1 MQMTIILWRNS
12 LRTKPAVMD
21 ADLVLLP
28 IVQMPMLALL
38 AMEDEAFAALS
49 LSLLVAEPMK

>member
-1 MQMTIILWRNS
+1 MQMTMIPRRNS

-21 ADLVLLP
+21 VDLVLLQ
-28 IVQMPMLALL
+28 IVQMLTLAPL
-38 AMEDEAFAALS
+38 AMEGEASAALS

>member
-1 MQMTIILWRNS
+1 MQMTMIPRRNS

-21 ADLVLLP
+21 ADFVLLL
-28 IVQMPMLALL
+28 IVQMLTLALL

>member
-1 MQMTIILWRNS
+1 MQMTMILRRNS

-21 ADLVLLP
+21 ADFVLLL
-28 IVQMPMLALL
+28 IVQMLMLALL

>member
-1 MQMTIILWRNS
+1 M
-12 LRTKPAVMD
+12 RTKPAVMD
-21 ADLVLLP
+21 ADFVLLL
-28 IVQMPMLALL
+28 IVQMLTLALL